1 MQVTADHNRVPADR
15 PVNFQ
20 LYEYVQPPPVVTS
33 ARENTSR
40 RVFRKQRQLMHLAD
54 LAERPAFS
62 FAATVLKS
70 ALPRVETHESQSIGK
85 ERDKEQSQ

>member
-1 MQVTADHNRVPADR
+1 
-15 PVNFQ
+15 
-20 LYEYVQPPPVVTS
+20 
-33 ARENTSR
+33 
-40 RVFRKQRQLMHLAD
+40 MHLAD